1 MSGLVID
8 ATAVLAWCFE
18 DEAGPEADALIEQ
31 VAAEGA
37 AVPGLWSL
45 ELANGL
51 VMGER
56 RGRITPAQSAAF
68 VAMIEELP
76 IASDPATGARA
87 LHETM
92 SLARE
97 HRLTA
102 YDAAYLELAMRL
114 GLSLATGDRSLGAA
128 AELASPC
135 STARH
140 NLDPRPCRRSARLMR
155 AWAPSRSGGGIDGA
169 ARALRKEMQRKLSIR
184 A

>member
-1 MSGLVID
+1 VTGFVID
-8 ATAVLAWCFE
+8 ASSVLAWCFE
-18 DEAGPEADALIEQ
+18 DEGGAEADAQIEK

-45 ELANGL
+45 EVANGL
-51 VMGER
+51 VTGER
-56 RGRITPAQSAAF
+56 RGRIKPAESAAF

-76 IASDPATGARA
+76 IVADRATAARA

-114 GLSLATGDRSLGAA
+114 GLPLVTGDRSLRAA
-128 AELASPC
+128 AERVGVALLGG
-135 STARH
+135 AR
-140 NLDPRPCRRSARLMR
+140 
-155 AWAPSRSGGGIDGA
+155 
-169 ARALRKEMQRKLSIR
+169 
-184 A
+184 

>member
-1 MSGLVID
+1 VTAFVID
-8 ATAVLAWCFE
+8 ASSVLAWCFE
-18 DEAGPEADALIEQ
+18 DEGGPGADALVEK

-45 ELANGL
+45 EIANGL

-56 RGRITPAQSAAF
+56 RGRIKPAESAAF
-68 VAMIEELP
+68 VAMVEELP
-76 IASDPATGARA
+76 IVADRATGARA

-114 GLSLATGDRSLGAA
+114 GLPLATGDRSLRAA
-128 AELASPC
+128 AE
-135 STARH
+135 
-140 NLDPRPCRRSARLMR
+140 
-155 AWAPSRSGGGIDGA
+155 RSGVVLLGGA
-169 ARALRKEMQRKLSIR
+169 Q
-184 A
+184 

>member
-1 MSGLVID
+1 MTICDTV
-8 ATAVLAWCFE
+8 
-18 DEAGPEADALIEQ
+18 AGGKPEALRAGDAERGAGLPAVDRLVRQ
-31 VAAEGA
+31 VAQALVGGDRRGLSAMMPIAEGA

-45 ELANGL
+45 EIANGL

-56 RGRITPAQSAAF
+56 RGRVKPAESAAF

-76 IASDPATGARA
+76 IVADRATGARA

-114 GLSLATGDRSLGAA
+114 GLPLATGDRSLKAA
-128 AELASPC
+128 AKRVGVVL
-135 STARH
+135 
-140 NLDPRPCRRSARLMR
+140 
-155 AWAPSRSGGGIDGA
+155 IDGT
-169 ARALRKEMQRKLSIR
+169 Q
-184 A
+184 